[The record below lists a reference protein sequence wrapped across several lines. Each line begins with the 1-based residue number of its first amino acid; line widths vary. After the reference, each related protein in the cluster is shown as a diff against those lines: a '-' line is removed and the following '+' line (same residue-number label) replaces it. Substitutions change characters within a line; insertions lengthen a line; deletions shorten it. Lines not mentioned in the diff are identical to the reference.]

1 MLEQNA
7 HQHGYATREISE
19 FLRGSRHTPLPERA
33 VRDAMRTLCEL
44 MKEEENAI
52 VRAILGHFV
61 FVYIHPYMD
70 GNGRTARF
78 KNDHCGQIVSR
89 VSPSNGSK
97 IVPIKLD
104 GIL

>member
-1 MLEQNA
+1 
-7 HQHGYATREISE
+7 
-19 FLRGSRHTPLPERA
+19 
-33 VRDAMRTLCEL
+33 MRTLCEL

-78 KNDHCGQIVSR
+78 IMNSMLVTGGYDWVIIPTERREEYMRALEIASVENDITKCCEFIATLL
-89 VSPSNGSK
+89 K
-97 IVPIKLD
+97 
-104 GIL
+104 

>member
-1 MLEQNA
+1 
-7 HQHGYATREISE
+7 
-19 FLRGSRHTPLPERA
+19 
-33 VRDAMRTLCEL
+33 

-78 KNDHCGQIVSR
+78 IMNSMLVTGGYDWVIIPTERREEYMRALEIASVENDITKFCEFIATLL
-89 VSPSNGSK
+89 K
-97 IVPIKLD
+97 
-104 GIL
+104 

>member
-1 MLEQNA
+1 
-7 HQHGYATREISE
+7 
-19 FLRGSRHTPLPERA
+19 

-78 KNDHCGQIVSR
+78 IMNSMLVTGGYDWVIIPTERREEYMRALEIASVENDITKFCEFIATLL
-89 VSPSNGSK
+89 K
-97 IVPIKLD
+97 
-104 GIL
+104 